1 MFFLQCRE
9 NKNFPKVTDSKIA
22 PERTNKRTKKKMN
35 GNGFFLVTIGTCPLW
50 DKPKRNKKIVM
61 VHECSYLTNVT
72 TLNTELRNRLET
84 IVALDAHTKLFL
96 VDQFLL
102 TEKTTLVDSDE
113 TSNYETTITNDEHHV
128 YKQTYAINLTHITN
142 AMRLCS
148 VPTFDMQTKRF
159 CDYLRDTCRAS
170 IVLVVYMTDNEMT
183 TLARILHRHMIDLNE
198 VPVTANS
205 IDTNKEEPIY
215 DVPTS
220 TRTIDKTDDSESLV
234 TDVTENDEI
243 RSSESFVRSD
253 VKRNN
258 AETEKKIERSKHLV
272 VARPATT
279 KTTFPNAA
287 NR

>member
-1 MFFLQCRE
+1 
-9 NKNFPKVTDSKIA
+9 
-22 PERTNKRTKKKMN
+22 MN
-35 GNGFFLVTIGTCPLW
+35 RNAFYLVSIGTCPLW
-50 DKPKRNKKIVM
+50 DKPKRSKKIVM
-61 VHECSYLTNVT
+61 IHECAYLTNVT
-72 TLNTELRNRLET
+72 TLNAELRHRFET

-102 TEKTTLVDSDE
+102 TEKTTLVDSGE
-113 TSNYETTITNDEHHV
+113 TSNYETTIINDEHHV

-183 TLARILHRHMIDLNE
+183 ALARILHRHMIDLDE
-198 VPVTANS
+198 VPVTANP
-205 IDTNKEEPIY
+205 IDPNEEEHIY

-220 TRTIDKTDDSESLV
+220 IRTIDNTNDNKMLV
-234 TDVTENDEI
+234 TNVTGANEI
-243 RSSESFVRSD
+243 NSSEPTLARV
-253 VKRNN
+253 N
-258 AETEKKIERSKHLV
+258 AESNNPTVEKKIERSKQIV
-272 VARPATT
+272 VGRSATDR
-279 KTTFPNAA
+279 TTLLNVA